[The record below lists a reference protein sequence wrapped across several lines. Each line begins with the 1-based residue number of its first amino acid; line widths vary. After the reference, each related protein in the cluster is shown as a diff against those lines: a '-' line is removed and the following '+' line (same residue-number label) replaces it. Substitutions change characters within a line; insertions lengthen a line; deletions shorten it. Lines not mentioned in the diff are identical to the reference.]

1 MNKRAYFWVSMVGV
15 GVIIGCTAAAIVI
28 GCEPSGKL
36 HADPANETNPWELV
50 EVRIDSCEY
59 IIGKGSYT
67 MKGGL
72 GVYAITHKANCDNHW
87 SKP

>member
-1 MNKRAYFWVSMVGV
+1 MKKLDFFWVSVVGI
-15 GVIIGCTAAAIVI
+15 GTLIGCTAAAIVI

-36 HADPANETNPWELV
+36 HADPATKTKPWELV

-59 IIGKGSYT
+59 IIGWGKNRF
-67 MKGGL
+67 
-72 GVYAITHKANCDNHW
+72 GVYAITHKANCDNHG